1 MLSGRLGLL
10 LRTATAMVLTFFLV
24 TPALAEETTGEGSS
38 TDKAQEAPTAIA
50 DPQRVAELSRL
61 RRQSIAVRRSLS
73 AGVVSAGIL
82 SVVGG
87 VVLVVPE
94 TQSGGMRVAG
104 VNTLLFGAVNV
115 VVGSVALAGIRAE
128 EAEWEEDRIAERKTP
143 DGFQRHLFHALAD
156 ERREAVSHGINLGL
170 ASAYAAASITT
181 IIASQ
186 SGVDEPQRWMASGIS
201 IGAQALF
208 LLVIDGIGSTD
219 AVGQYKSIEA
229 LATSSVSVAVG
240 PDGGGLAITRA
251 Y

>member
-1 MLSGRLGLL
+1 MLSDKPGLL
-10 LRTATAMVLTFFLV
+10 LRSAAPTVLTFFLA
-24 TPALAEETTGEGSS
+24 TPASAEEATGAEASAEG
-38 TDKAQEAPTAIA
+38 AQQAPAAMA
-50 DPQRVAELSRL
+50 DPQKVAELTRL

-82 SVVGG
+82 SLAGG

-94 TQSGGMRVAG
+94 THTGGMRVAG

-115 VVGSVALAGIRAE
+115 VVGSVALAGIREE
-128 EAEWEEDRIAERKTP
+128 EAEWEEDRIEERKTTH
-143 DGFQRHLFHALAD
+143 GFKRHLFHALAD

-208 LLVIDGIGSTD
+208 LSVIDGIGTTD
-219 AVGQYKSIEA
+219 AVAQYKSVEA
-229 LATSSVSVAVG
+229 LAASSLSLSIG
-240 PDGGGLAITRA
+240 PDGGGLAISRA